1 MRKLILSDH
10 ISLDGFVAGPD
21 REIDWIKIDDELFGY
36 IKKLTD
42 QADTAMYGRV
52 TYDMMAAYWPTAA
65 ELPDA
70 SEHDITHSQWYNRV
84 NKVVIS
90 HTMQGQD
97 GDKVQF
103 IGNDLVSEVRRLK
116 QQPGESILMFGSP
129 SAAQA
134 LMTHSLI
141 DEYWLFL
148 NPILLKNGIPLFI
161 KQGHQENLKLIESRV
176 FSSGVVELH
185 YANPQLL

>member
-42 QADTAMYGRV
+42 KADTAMYGRV

-65 ELPDA
+65 EQPGA
-70 SEHDITHSQWYNRV
+70 SEHDITHSKWYNRV

-90 HTMQGQD
+90 HSMQGQD
-97 GDKVQF
+97 SDKVQF
-103 IGNDLVSEVRRLK
+103 IGSNLVSEVRRLK

-134 LMTHSLI
+134 LMAHSLI

-148 NPILLKNGIPLFI
+148 NPILLKDGIPLFK
-161 KQGHQENLKLIESRV
+161 KQGHQENLKLIESQV

>member
-10 ISLDGFVAGPD
+10 ISLDGFVAGPN
-21 REIDWIKIDDELFGY
+21 REIDWIIVDEELFGY

-42 QADTAMYGRV
+42 QADTAMYGRI
-52 TYDMMAAYWPTAA
+52 TYDMMAAYWPTADVQEGA
-65 ELPDA
+65 T
-70 SEHDITHSQWYNRV
+70 EHDIEHSRWYNRV

-90 HTMQGQD
+90 HTMAGQD
-97 GDKVQF
+97 DDEIKI
-103 IGNDLVSEVRRLK
+103 IGHDLVNEVRRLK
-116 QQPGESILMFGSP
+116 QQPGKNILMFGSP

-134 LMTHSLI
+134 LMAHGLI

-148 NPILLKNGIPLFI
+148 NPILLREGIPLFTSS
-161 KQGHQENLKLIESRV
+161 GHQENLKLIESRV
-176 FSSGVVELH
+176 FSSGVIELH

>member
-10 ISLDGFVAGPD
+10 ISLDGFVAGPN
-21 REIDWIKIDDELFGY
+21 REMDWIFVDGELFGY

-52 TYDMMAAYWPTAA
+52 TYDMMAEYWPTAA
-65 ELPDA
+65 EQEGA
-70 SEHDITHSQWYNRV
+70 SEHDIEHSRWYNRV

-90 HTMQGQD
+90 HTMAGQD
-97 GDKVQF
+97 DDEVQI
-103 IGNDLVSEVRRLK
+103 IGHDLVNEVRRLK
-116 QQPGESILMFGSP
+116 QQPGKNILMFGSP

-134 LMTHSLI
+134 LMAHGLI

-148 NPILLKNGIPLFI
+148 NPILLREGIPLFTNS
-161 KQGHQENLKLIESRV
+161 GHQENLKLIESHV
-176 FSSGVVELH
+176 FSSGVIELH